1 MIRNKDNVPEHID
14 FTMNGDEVVLVPR
27 PVEEPIAN

>member
-1 MIRNKDNVPEHID
+1 VPEHVD
-14 FTMNGDEVVLVPR
+14 FTMNGDEVVLIPR